1 MRLLG
6 AVLLALGV
14 LAVVYGGFWYT
25 KDETKAEIGPVKVK
39 VETNERV
46 NIPLWAGAGAIVV
59 GALVL
64 ATGARRGG

>member
-14 LAVVYGGFWYT
+14 LAAVYGGFWYT
-25 KDETKAEIGPVKVK
+25 KEETKAEIGPVKVK
-39 VETNERV
+39 VEERERV

>member
-25 KDETKAEIGPVKVK
+25 KDETKAQIGPVKVK
-39 VETNERV
+39 VEEHERV
-46 NIPLWAGAGAIVV
+46 NIPMWAGAGAIVV

-64 ATGARRGG
+64 ASGARRGA